1 MQLKIGDK
9 VRFLDEK
16 GEGIVSGIINN
27 TTVNIRIEEGFD
39 IPYPIIQLIAI
50 EPNKPVEQKKEAI
63 AQETIKELTPKTIE
77 LFPTKSMFSKGV
89 YLLFIPEENENL
101 LESPLQMALLNYT
114 DHDLLYTLSIKRD
127 KGYATIS
134 TGDIAAEKN
143 NFILLISRSE
153 LERFINLKIDLIYYS
168 NAVHEAVAPISELI
182 RINPVR
188 FYKENNYVKTSFTP
202 KRAFIVNVAT
212 QSGVSNWDAVEL
224 DPKQLA
230 YAMKQKYSSAPPKLS
245 KPHQLNDPEL
255 EVDLHIEEL
264 IDNHSRMNNAQILD
278 YQLKHVKRE
287 LENAIDNNAKKIT
300 FIHGVGIGRLKHE
313 IHLLLK
319 SYPKIRFYDAP
330 YAKYGFGATEV
341 VLR

>member
-16 GEGIVSGIINN
+16 GEGIVSGIVNSK
-27 TTVNIRIEEGFD
+27 TVNVRIKEGFD
-39 IPYPIIQLIAI
+39 IPYPIIQLISI
-50 EPNKPVEQKKEAI
+50 EPSKPVEPKKEAI
-63 AQETIKELTPKTIE
+63 AEETIKEFIPETIA
-77 LFPTKSMFSKGV
+77 LFPTKSTFSKGV
-89 YLLFIPEENENL
+89 YLLFIPEGNESS
-101 LESPLQMALLNYT
+101 LESPLQMALFNYT

-134 TGDIAAEKN
+134 TGDIAAGKN

-168 NAVHEAVAPISELI
+168 NAVHEAIDPISELI

-188 FYKENNYVKTSFTP
+188 FYKENNYVKTPFTS
-202 KRAFIVNVAT
+202 KRAFIVNVAK
-212 QSGVSNWDAVEL
+212 QGDDSNWDSVEF

-230 YAMKQKYSSAPPKLS
+230 HAMKQKHSSTPTKLS

-264 IDNHSRMNNAQILD
+264 IDNHSGMNNAQILD
-278 YQLKHVKRE
+278 CQLKHVKRE
-287 LENAIDNNAKKIT
+287 LESAIDDNVKKIT

-330 YAKYGFGATEV
+330 YSKYGFGATEV
-341 VLR
+341 ALR